1 MGKSPIPEYRDGTYS
16 NILTPTRTLHFERQY
31 RWLNG
36 HKTTVKYA
44 FGFAVKHI
52 IVCVTLRYN
61 RTHP

>member
-1 MGKSPIPEYRDGTYS
+1 MGKSPIPEYRNGTYS
-16 NILTPTRTLHFERQY
+16 NILTPTRTLHFERP
-31 RWLNG
+31 RSKRG
-36 HKTTVKYA
+36 HRSTVQYA